1 MIGKR
6 ALRMAVMATLLAGS
20 VQLAGV
26 RPARADASGAASC
39 IGIEASSISPPGSS
53 DEFPDGLL
61 GVLQEVRAAAEAFGI
76 NQGAIFS
83 SVAMLHAG
91 SHAGCDEA
99 G

>member
-1 MIGKR
+1 
-6 ALRMAVMATLLAGS
+6 VVVTLLTGS

-26 RPARADASGAASC
+26 RPAAADASGAASC

-53 DEFPDGLL
+53 DEFPDGLR
-61 GVLQEVRAAAEAFGI
+61 GVLREVRTAAEAFGI

-83 SVAMLHAG
+83 SVAKLHAG
-91 SHAGCDEA
+91 SHKACDEA